1 MNPPAQFYT
10 LPTIRRAPNPAD
22 FEALLDLLPHAALIL
37 DVKSKRLLLAN
48 AKATELTA
56 YTRAEL
62 AGMDIDRLSTNP
74 IGRFLVEKLSGDME
88 PLPLTL
94 TKRNKSQVEIMA
106 SFQRL
111 STQGRW
117 ILASLEPAEQV
128 QRRILEGN
136 RRGEIL
142 MSMKIIS
149 SAFHQTDLSSAA
161 DNMLEAA
168 RHMTK
173 AETAGIY
180 LQELASASQD
190 IQMQRLIFSG
200 SIEALPDA
208 LPAQDLAH
216 LRRPLAWTPGKRIA
230 SSLHL
235 AARSNGLAYM
245 ATAPLGSGTAT
256 IGILAVGGREAPLQ
270 EILMPQVEILA
281 DAITALIE
289 HHSRAANLE
298 AELLSLTRAEAV
310 RQLVDN
316 TIDEAVIILDAD
328 LTLARMN
335 LAAETTLG
343 YSSAEAQGQPVDNI
357 LISTETLL
365 PMLKNALEGWPTLK
379 AENLHLYR
387 RSGESFLAQVSVLP
401 ALIEDTVQGV
411 IILIQD
417 MSEKE
422 QIQAQAQQLEQRAL
436 LGEVTAIFAHEVR
449 NPINNISTGLQLM
462 GYNLP
467 EDDPNQE
474 IIARLQSD
482 CDRLGELMKSVLA
495 FSRPTEYEMEAVD
508 IGPLLNRLLDR
519 QRSRTTTP
527 SIQTHIQIEPG
538 IPPVRG
544 NARALEQVFAN
555 LITNAA
561 QAMSDTGGSIAIKVR
576 QIVAGEE
583 RRYVQVDVADNG
595 PGIPKELQ
603 ERIFQPFFTTKP
615 NGTGLGL
622 AITKRI
628 ITAHK
633 GNIQVSSFPGG
644 TVFHVLLPA
653 MEGQ

>member
-1 MNPPAQFYT
+1 MNPPTQFYS
-10 LPTIRRAPNPAD
+10 LPTIRRAPSQAEFD
-22 FEALLDLLPHAALIL
+22 ALLDLLPYAALIL
-37 DVKSKRLLLAN
+37 DAKSKRVLLAN

-62 AGMDIDRLSTNP
+62 AGMDFERLSANP
-74 IGRFLVEKLSGDME
+74 AGKPALENISAEPD
-88 PLPLTL
+88 PLPLAL
-94 TKRNKSQVEIMA
+94 LKRNKSQVGIVA

-111 STQGRW
+111 SSQSRW
-117 ILASLEPAEQV
+117 ILAALEPAEQV
-128 QRRILEGN
+128 QRRKMEGA
-136 RRGEIL
+136 RRGEI
-142 MSMKIIS
+142 MDSMKMIS
-149 SAFHQTDLSSAA
+149 TAFHQTDLSTAA
-161 DNMLEAA
+161 GNLLEAA
-168 RHMTK
+168 RQMTK
-173 AETAGIY
+173 AGSAAIY
-180 LQELASASQD
+180 LQEFDSASQE
-190 IQMQRLIFSG
+190 ILMRRLIVSG
-200 SIEALPDA
+200 AEEILPNV

-235 AARSNGLAYM
+235 AARSNGLAYV
-245 ATAPLGSGTAT
+245 ASAPLGNSSAA
-256 IGILAVGGREAPLQ
+256 IGILALAGSDTPPLDR
-270 EILMPQVEILA
+270 LLAQVEILA
-281 DAITALIE
+281 DATTALIE
-289 HHSRAANLE
+289 HHSQATSLE
-298 AELLSLTRAEAV
+298 TDLLDVRRTEAIRELVE
-310 RQLVDN
+310 N
-316 TIDEAVIILDAD
+316 TIDEAVIVLSAD

-335 LAAETTLG
+335 LAAESTLG
-343 YSSAEAQGQPVDNI
+343 YSSAEAQGQPVDHI
-357 LISTETLL
+357 LIATESLI
-365 PMLKNALEGWPTLK
+365 PMLKNALEGLPTLK

-387 RSGESFLAQVSVLP
+387 RSGETFLAQLSVLP
-401 ALIEDTVQGV
+401 ALIEDTVEGA

-417 MSEKE
+417 MSDKE
-422 QIQAQAQQLEQRAL
+422 QIQVQAQQLEQRAL

-467 EDDPNQE
+467 NDDPNQE
-474 IIARLQSD
+474 IIARLQAD

-495 FSRPTEYEMEAVD
+495 FSRPTEYEMEAVA
-508 IGPLLNRLLDR
+508 IAPLLNRLLER
-519 QRSRTTTP
+519 QRSRNTGF
-527 SIQTHIQIEPG
+527 IMQTHMQIEPG
-538 IPPVRG
+538 TPAVRG
-544 NARALEQVFAN
+544 NARALEQVFSN

-576 QIVAGEE
+576 QVVAGEE
-583 RRYVQVDVADNG
+583 RRFIQIDVADNG

-644 TVFHVLLPA
+644 TVFHVQLPA
-653 MEGQ
+653 MEA

>member
-10 LPTIRRAPNPAD
+10 LPSIRRAPSPAD
-22 FEALLDLLPHAALIL
+22 FEALLDLLPYSALIL
-37 DVKSKRLLLAN
+37 DAKSKRVLLAN
-48 AKATELTA
+48 ARATELTA

-62 AGMDIDRLSTNP
+62 SGMDFERLSVNP
-74 IGRFLVEKLSGDME
+74 APKATLDKLEADAD
-88 PLPLTL
+88 PLPLVL
-94 TKRNKSQVEIMA
+94 VKRNKSQVGIVA

-111 STQGRW
+111 SSQGRW
-117 ILASLEPAEQV
+117 ILAALEPAEQV
-128 QRRILEGN
+128 QRRKMEGI

-142 MSMKIIS
+142 GSMKVIS
-149 SAFHQTDLSSAA
+149 AAFHQTDLSSAA
-161 DNMLEAA
+161 GNMLEAA
-168 RHMTK
+168 RQMTK
-173 AETAGIY
+173 AETASIY
-180 LQELASASQD
+180 LQELASASQE
-190 IQMQRLIFSG
+190 IQMQRLGVSG
-200 SIEALPDA
+200 DVDILPGA

-235 AARSNGLAYM
+235 AARSNGLAYV
-245 ATAPLGSGTAT
+245 ATAPLGSSSAA
-256 IGILAVGGREAPLQ
+256 IGVLAIAGSNAPPLDT
-270 EILMPQVEILA
+270 LLTQVEILA

-289 HHSRAANLE
+289 HHSRATNLE
-298 AELLSLTRAEAV
+298 ADLSSMKRTEAV
-310 RQLVDN
+310 RGLVEN
-316 TIDEAVIILDAD
+316 TIDEAVIVLSAD
-328 LTLARMN
+328 LTLSRMN
-335 LAAETTLG
+335 LAAESTLG
-343 YSSAEAQGQPVDNI
+343 YSSSEAQGQPVDHI
-357 LISTETLL
+357 LIATESLI
-365 PMLKNALEGWPTLK
+365 PMLKNALEGYPTLK

-387 RSGESFLAQVSVLP
+387 RSGEPFLAQVSVLP
-401 ALIEDTVQGV
+401 ARIEDTIQGA

-422 QIQAQAQQLEQRAL
+422 QIQVQAQQLEQRAL

-467 EDDPNQE
+467 DDDPNQE
-474 IIARLQSD
+474 IISRLQSD

-495 FSRPTEYEMEAVD
+495 FSRPTEYEMEAVA
-508 IGPLLNRLLDR
+508 IGPLLTRLLDR
-519 QRSRTTTP
+519 QRSRNTTP
-527 SIQTHIQIEPG
+527 SIQTHMQIEPG
-538 IPPVRG
+538 TPAVRG
-544 NARALEQVFAN
+544 NTRALEQVFAN

-576 QIVAGEE
+576 QVVAGEE
-583 RRYVQVDVADNG
+583 RRFIQIDVADNG

-622 AITKRI
+622 AITKHI

-644 TVFHVLLPA
+644 TVFHVQLPA
-653 MEGQ
+653 MEG